1 MLLKNNHSSL
11 FFIIKKVSYI
21 TMFNYI
27 AIFFF
32 ISRAIFGDVE
42 FLYLGATLGLLVL
55 FTQLIEQR
63 SLPFL
68 AVVFIT
74 IVLISYILTFVNNG
88 FEKGILFVPLTL
100 SHIGV
105 AWRMSTHG
113 VNLNFSKTIFFGSI
127 VYFFYSIGIAGL
139 NPGEIFANSRNYVSV
154 YFLNTVS
161 ILYISIY
168 LSEDVSISK
177 ARILVP
183 AALVFLVSTLS
194 IGTSGIATS
203 FVFLVLILL
212 IVSKN
217 VYKYILGGLG
227 VLAASFFQDWNS
239 FLSFLEVFPLFSQDS
254 ELLEKMTYAQL
265 TQDNPRYTIW
275 SEYLS
280 SMNAVRLLSGISLNE
295 TFYGFSN
302 YHSSF
307 VLLHARIGMYAFIFL
322 FLFLYLLIKVFRVS
336 KILATCLF
344 VILLRSLSDTSIMAG
359 SSFDFVLFYLLFFS
373 LSNKEGFLRSSHR
386 YFSKKAG

>member
-1 MLLKNNHSSL
+1 MLLNNNHL
-11 FFIIKKVSYI
+11 ERFFIVNRVSPI
-21 TMFNYI
+21 TMFNYM
-27 AIFFF
+27 AIFSFL
-32 ISRAIFGDVE
+32 SRAFFGDVE
-42 FLYLGATLGLLVL
+42 FLYLGIILGLLVL
-55 FTQLIEQR
+55 FGQFIEQR

-68 AVVFIT
+68 ALVFIT
-74 IVLISYILTFVNNG
+74 IVLFSYILTFVNNG
-88 FEKGILFVPLTL
+88 FEKGLLFIPLTL

-113 VNLNFSKTIFFGSI
+113 VNLNFSKTIFFGS
-127 VYFFYSIGIAGL
+127 VMYFFYSIGISGL
-139 NPGEIFANSRNYVSV
+139 NPSEVFANSRNYVSV

-168 LSEDVSISK
+168 LSKDVSISK

-183 AALVFLVSTLS
+183 VALVFLVSTLS

-239 FLSFLEVFPLFSQDS
+239 FLSFLEVFSLFSQDS
-254 ELLEKMTYAQL
+254 ELLEKMAYAQL
-265 TQDNPRYTIW
+265 TQDNARYTIW

-307 VLLHARIGMYAFIFL
+307 VMLHARIGMYAFLIA
-322 FLFLYLLIKVFRVS
+322 FLFLYLLIKVFGVN
-336 KILATCLF
+336 KILGTCLL
-344 VILLRSLSDTSIMAG
+344 VILLRSLTDTTIMTG
-359 SSFDFVLFYLLFFS
+359 SPFDFVLFYLLFFS
-373 LSNKEGFLRSSHR
+373 LSNKDRLLRSSHR
-386 YFSKKAG
+386 YFSKKVE